1 MIDNHD
7 SNARATFQVAVRAFH
22 CCLKSVEH
30 FSIPLFFSSWIRKFI
45 RFQKKYLRSKCL
57 STLKVI
63 FDNCLICHY
72 FHNVSNS
79 DALLQKTNSLVKNRS
94 LMISVAFN
102 FFHIQVSISSKNL
115 RFWLTT
121 FSFVYFVGFTG

>member
-1 MIDNHD
+1 LIDNHD

-30 FSIPLFFSSWIRKFI
+30 FSIPLFSVRELESSFVFKRNIWG
-45 RFQKKYLRSKCL
+45 QNVYQLWRSFL
-57 STLKVI
+57 TIVSSVTI
-63 FDNCLICHY
+63 
-72 FHNVSNS
+72 FHNLSNS
-79 DALLQKTNSLVKNRS
+79 DALLQKTNSLVTNRS
-94 LMISVAFN
+94 LMMSVAFN
-102 FFHIQVSISSKNL
+102 FLHIQVSISSKNL